1 MDKYLPAPT
10 NTKAKK
16 PRKPRAPKAP
26 GAAKTPKPPKAA
38 KVPKAPKP
46 PKAAK
51 VPKPPKPAKV
61 PKPPK
66 PAKVPKPKMPSPAF
80 NSTDEFHAYL
90 ESLTHPQLKKVATAL
105 VSKTKKLLSVDKTGS
120 REELLEDIK
129 DTFEYSDVDGGLV
142 IPKVGIF
149 KNDLPKQKQPK
160 EKLAERIDPV
170 NEEDY
175 PTQAEISDERT
186 RRQVIGKMRI
196 IEQTNNDIF
205 IIRHK
210 NKLNKTKNPTT
221 SQEERRSRAED
232 YIREKT
238 SPSVAAKLI
247 TRAYQKYK

>member
-1 MDKYLPAPT
+1 MDKYLPVP

-16 PRKPRAPKAP
+16 PRKPRVPKVPTAPKPAKAP
-26 GAAKTPKPPKAA
+26 KVPKPAKAPKPV

-46 PKAAK
+46 
-51 VPKPPKPAKV
+51 
-61 PKPPK
+61 
-66 PAKVPKPKMPSPAF
+66 KMPSPTF
-80 NSTDEFHAYL
+80 KSNDEFHAYL

-105 VSKTKKLLSVDKTGS
+105 VSKIKKLVTVNKKAS
-120 REELLEDIK
+120 REELLEEIK
-129 DTFEYSDVDGGLV
+129 QTFRYSDVDEDIIL
-142 IPKVGIF
+142 PNVGVD
-149 KNDLPKQKQPK
+149 KNTLPKQKQPK
-160 EKLAERIDPV
+160 EKLPDRIDPI

-175 PTQAEISDERT
+175 PTQDEISDERI

-210 NKLNKTKNPTT
+210 NKLNKTKDPTT

-238 SPSVAAKLI
+238 SPTIASRLI
-247 TRAYQKYK
+247 NRAYQEYK